1 MGIPT
6 VAINDMLRDYSRADR
21 KSHCFQVIFKG
32 GDTGWPSKI
41 HGVREHSSTFVE
53 DRMEFDISVLREVK
67 WRDKHVQNNFIDPTI
82 HILGIE
88 HGATTELPQHVP

>member
-1 MGIPT
+1 
-6 VAINDMLRDYSRADR
+6 
-21 KSHCFQVIFKG
+21 
-32 GDTGWPSKI
+32 
-41 HGVREHSSTFVE
+41 
-53 DRMEFDISVLREVK
+53 MEFDISVLREVK